1 MFPFGT
7 LRPIYVR
14 RCAIDRRDTITL
26 LSDQLFSTPWLEPF
40 STEPALMSADIKRR
54 ILLAAEAEFALRGF
68 AGARVDDIATRAR
81 KSRNPTC
88 TTTSTPSEH
97 FLTV

>member
-1 MFPFGT
+1 VQDSVHR
-7 LRPIYVR
+7 LVR
-14 RCAIDRRDTITL
+14 D
-26 LSDQLFSTPWLEPF
+26 LSGPLIIEQIQRAERQGI
-40 STEPALMSADIKRR
+40 EVKRR

-68 AGARVDDIATRAR
+68 AGTRVDDIATRAR